1 MHWERVFPYW
11 PVIYLGPIK
20 KKSDI
25 AMTVPV
31 SEETL
36 ESSESIA
43 MTTPVIQEKIKPKK
57 IAMITPVAEEKTRG
71 NVHRISFTMPSKYAL
86 STLPEP

>member
-1 MHWERVFPYW
+1 
-11 PVIYLGPIK
+11 
-20 KKSDI
+20 
-25 AMTVPV
+25 MTVPV